1 MLKTMDLKGD
11 LQSKY
16 ICEFLQLKKKKTKK
30 ATQKL
35 GKDLN
40 RTFSKEDAQRAI
52 KQKEM
57 FKSIS
62 H

>member
-16 ICEFLQLKKKKTKK
+16 ICEFLQLKKKNKK

-40 RTFSKEDAQRAI
+40 RTFSKEDAQRAN